1 MNMNKIARV
10 AGALFLVSSG
20 TYLIGDGLL
29 NPVLNRPDF
38 LANLYPDRINVV
50 SGSLLEL
57 INAMAVVGIA
67 VLLFPILKKHNEA
80 FALGYFGARII
91 ESVLLTISAMGP
103 LVLIALSKNY
113 ISVGTAKGSYFET
126 TGKLLIEAQSV
137 LFQTAMIV
145 LGLGSLLLCHV
156 LYRSRLVP
164 RLLSVIGF
172 IGYAALLA
180 SGCLRILGQ
189 EIGSVLYVPGAIF
202 EIVFPV
208 WIIVKGFRLH
218 NEEA

>member
-1 MNMNKIARV
+1 MNKIARV

-113 ISVGTAKGSYFET
+113 ISLGTAKGSYFET

-156 LYRSRLVP
+156 LYRSRLIP

>member
-1 MNMNKIARV
+1 MNKIARV